1 MRIVRWVETQ
11 RQLWAEQ
18 RLNPSQLRYMTLLG
32 AGLCSS
38 PDLHCGSGVGFA
50 LQKMPWWLQASS
62 RVLQGKVHV
71 P

>member
-18 RLNPSQLRYMTLLG
+18 RLNSSQLRYMTLLG

-38 PDLHCGSGVGFA
+38 VDLHCGDGVEA
-50 LQKMPWWLQASS
+50 VHLTMPWWL
-62 RVLQGKVHV
+62 
-71 P
+71 